1 MTDTRSD
8 RARQRDCRYLRL
20 RWRQLHL
27 QRIII
32 LYLNHPGFPPLKTLQ
47 ELQRLPRILKTIF
60 RERCRALRAVEDEE
74 PGFLVGITV
83 AVVRPELVAL

>member
-1 MTDTRSD
+1 VAAVTFAEDNHTLSEPSRLLGIEVSD
-8 RARQRDCRYLRL
+8 DAGDVEGDD
-20 RWRQLHL
+20 
-27 QRIII
+27 
-32 LYLNHPGFPPLKTLQ
+32 GFPPLRTLQ